1 MNLHKALVRWYEYGM
16 AITVGELASIPDF
29 RTRVLAGGA
38 GLGREIAW
46 AHICELPD
54 PREWLGEGELL
65 MTVGYPI
72 PRKPEEQETFIERLA
87 RAGISGILICDQ
99 AFAPPIS
106 EKMLSAADRY
116 SLPVLLT
123 AYEVPFTTISRT
135 VGEANRSAEHARLLQ
150 VLRVYET
157 VRLAMGGS
165 SSADLFERLGSM
177 LECDFFVLDP
187 HSGNSLLADRREAP
201 AELSA
206 ALTGEMSRR
215 SEPMP
220 AILRL
225 SSSPGSAAAFLVPA
239 SRPAALVAAARGE
252 EMPDLSILHHV
263 TAVATLEVEKLVAEY
278 ERRRRLGSELLAGMI
293 DGRVSSG
300 SAERLISERK
310 ISEQTAILACCTGE
324 GQTGEHSDLHV
335 RLELRGVPHLLLRR
349 APLLTALI
357 PDTPKAVSA
366 FREEMDSSFPIGLSD
381 PIGNVSRAPDAHREA
396 QWALRGAQSTGE
408 TIARYGQNSAL
419 SPFLPRNLS
428 EAESAVQQVLG
439 DLIEYDETHDSQLV
453 ESLQTF
459 LEHNRSWRRASE
471 SLRIHKQ
478 TLVYRM
484 RRAAEITGR
493 RLDKTQ
499 DVAELWLALQAAEA
513 SSLDYKARNGSRIT
527 EATGREE

>member
-1 MNLHKALVRWYEYGM
+1 MT
-16 AITVGELASIPDF
+16 ITVGELASMPDF

-38 GLGREIAW
+38 GLGREISW

-72 PRKPEEQETFIERLA
+72 PAEPEDQETFIERLA
-87 RAGISGILICDQ
+87 RAGVSGILICDQ

-106 EKMLSAADRY
+106 KKMLTAADGN

-157 VRLAMGGS
+157 VRLAIGDE
-165 SSADLFERLGSM
+165 SSADLFERLGGM

-187 HSGNSLLADRREAP
+187 HSGNSLLTGQREVP

-206 ALTGEMSRR
+206 ALKEEMARR

-225 SSSPGSAAAFLVPA
+225 SSSPGSAAFLVPA

-278 ERRRRLGSELLAGMI
+278 ERRRRLGSELLAGMV
-293 DGRVSSG
+293 DGRIAAD
-300 SAERLISERK
+300 SAAHLISERK

-357 PDTPKAVSA
+357 PDTPEAVSA

-408 TIARYGQNSAL
+408 PVARYGQNSAL

-439 DLIEYDETHDSQLV
+439 DLIAYDETHDSRLV
-453 ESLQTF
+453 ESLRTF
-459 LEHNRSWRRASE
+459 LEHNRSWRKAAE

-493 RLDKTQ
+493 RLDQTQ

-513 SSLDYKARNGSRIT
+513 SSLDYKFRSGSRKHKNSHAT
-527 EATGREE
+527 E

>member
-1 MNLHKALVRWYEYGM
+1 M
-16 AITVGELASIPDF
+16 AITVGELAGIPDF

-72 PRKPEEQETFIERLA
+72 PAEPGEQGMFVERLA
-87 RAGISGILICDQ
+87 RAGIGGILICDQ
-99 AFAPPIS
+99 AFAPAIS
-106 EKMLSAADRY
+106 EEMLAAAETH

-150 VLRVYET
+150 VLSVYET
-157 VRLAMGGS
+157 VRLAMESS
-165 SSADLFERLGSM
+165 SSADLFERLGGM
-177 LECDFFVLDP
+177 LECDFFVLDS
-187 HSGNSLLADRREAP
+187 HSGNSLLADQREVP

-206 ALTGEMSRR
+206 ALAEEMARR

-225 SSSPGSAAAFLVPA
+225 TSSPGSAAAFLVPA

-252 EMPDLSILHHV
+252 EMPDLSVLHHV
-263 TAVATLEVEKLVAEY
+263 TSVATLEVEKLVAEY
-278 ERRRRLGSELLAGMI
+278 ERRRRLGSELLAGMV
-293 DGRVSSG
+293 DGRVSAD
-300 SAERLISERK
+300 SAAHLLSERK
-310 ISEQTAILACCTGE
+310 ISEETAILACCTGE
-324 GQTGEHSDLHV
+324 GRTGEHSDLHV

-357 PDTPKAVSA
+357 PDTPDSVSA
-366 FREEMDSSFPIGLSD
+366 FREEIDSSFPIGLSD

-396 QWALRGAQSTGE
+396 QWALRDAQSSGE
-408 TIARYGQNSAL
+408 PTARYGQNSAL

-428 EAESAVQQVLG
+428 EAESAVQQLLG
-439 DLIEYDETHDSQLV
+439 DLIEYDETHDSRLV
-453 ESLQTF
+453 ESLRTF
-459 LEHNRSWRRASE
+459 LEHNRSWRKAAE
-471 SLRIHKQ
+471 SLCIHKQ

-484 RRAAEITGR
+484 RRTTEITGR
-493 RLDKTQ
+493 RLDHTQ

-513 SSLDYKARNGSRIT
+513 SGLDYESDRTTRS
-527 EATGREE
+527 